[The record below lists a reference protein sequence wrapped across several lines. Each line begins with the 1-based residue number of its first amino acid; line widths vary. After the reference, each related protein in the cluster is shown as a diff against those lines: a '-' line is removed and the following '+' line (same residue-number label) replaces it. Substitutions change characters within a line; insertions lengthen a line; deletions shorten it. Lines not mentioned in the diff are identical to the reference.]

1 MNTCPTCG
9 QSMPLELPKLDK
21 LDALTELKAALGRR
35 NPVGKSTDERLSQ
48 AQLGAISAICRAS
61 GMNAPKECKAALG
74 CEPEC
79 LTVFAARHFIPY
91 LTRIAKER
99 GEAAAL
105 TES

>member
-1 MNTCPTCG
+1 
-9 QSMPLELPKLDK
+9 
-21 LDALTELKAALGRR
+21 
-35 NPVGKSTDERLSQ
+35 
-48 AQLGAISAICRAS
+48 
-61 GMNAPKECKAALG
+61 MNAPKECKAALG